1 MITVSLVIPCYNEE
15 INIQKGVLDR
25 IGNFVLENKKFI
37 EVLIIDD
44 GSSDKSAQIVKEKFL
59 AKYPIFRLVEK
70 KHQGKALAVIEG
82 IKQAKGEYVIFSD
95 IDLATPLEEA
105 HKIIREFE
113 KGENV
118 VIGSRA
124 KERSGAPISRRIQ
137 SVGFVLIRDI
147 FIGLNGIVDTQCG
160 FKGFNTKVA
169 NKIIDKLEV
178 FNQKKMTNGSSVSA
192 GFDLEFLFIAQKMG
206 YKIVEVH
213 VDWRHAETKNVHFM
227 KDSFETIQDILT
239 IKMNDIKGKY
249 S

>member
-1 MITVSLVIPCYNEE
+1 MTISLIIPCYNEE

-44 GSSDKSAQIVKEKFL
+44 GSTDQSAQSIRDEYLHKFSF
-59 AKYPIFRLVEK
+59 FRLIEK

-95 IDLATPLEEA
+95 IDLATPIEESL
-105 HKIIREFE
+105 KIIREFE
-113 KGENV
+113 TGEKV
-118 VIGSRA
+118 VIGSRE
-124 KERSGAPISRRIQ
+124 KERAGAPISRRLQ
-137 SVGFVLIRDI
+137 SLGLVLVRDF

-160 FKGFNTKVA
+160 FKGFKTDIA
-169 NKIIDKLEV
+169 QKIIAKLHV
-178 FNQKKMTNGSSVSA
+178 FTEEKITSGSSVSA

-213 VDWRHAETKNVHFM
+213 VAWRHAETKNVSFV
-227 KDSFETIQDILT
+227 KDSFETIRDIVQ
-239 IKMNDIKGKY
+239 IKLNDIHGKY
-249 S
+249 A

>member
-169 NKIIDKLEV
+169 NKILRVQKRKCKPMMSLEKQYMRASLE
-178 FNQKKMTNGSSVSA
+178 FNQKEKQVLSCLIRFRLKSKMLMIMPYSYKNNQVQLVMITQ
-192 GFDLEFLFIAQKMG
+192 FL
-206 YKIVEVH
+206 
-213 VDWRHAETKNVHFM
+213 
-227 KDSFETIQDILT
+227 
-239 IKMNDIKGKY
+239 
-249 S
+249 